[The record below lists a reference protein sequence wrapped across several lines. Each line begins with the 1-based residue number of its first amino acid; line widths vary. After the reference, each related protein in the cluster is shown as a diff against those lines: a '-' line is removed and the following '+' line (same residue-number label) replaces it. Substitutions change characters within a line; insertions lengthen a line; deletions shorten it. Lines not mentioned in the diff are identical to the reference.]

1 MVEYFAV
8 QALQACLV
16 SLALSL
22 YILSDTRLG
31 GYGWEGG
38 LFTWNLH
45 PTLLLLGIFGFMPYG
60 MLGFRLEKNIL
71 LRMAEL
77 GPSSDAVSGYAHF
90 KALDRARH
98 GLVQGVGLACAL
110 GGYAAAYVLHE
121 LRGHAHLPALHKPLF
136 KQAHIYGGLLALAL
150 LVWQAVKGIKLML
163 LSASRKDEIEGT
175 AGRARGSHSL
185 AGWRVWL
192 ALVVVCALG
201 LFMPLVDKAGANKTA
216 PVLFAVLMGSYGVS
230 AALVSRA
237 LFDNSSA

>member
-1 MVEYFAV
+1 MC
-8 QALQACLV
+8 CLV
-16 SLALSL
+16 LDSS
-22 YILSDTRLG
+22 IG

-45 PTLLLLGIFGFMPYG
+45 PSLLIIGIFGPMAYG

-71 LRMAEL
+71 LRLAEL
-77 GPSSDAVSGYAHF
+77 PSSDSVSGYAHL
-90 KALDRARH
+90 KAQDRMRH
-98 GLVQGVGLACAL
+98 SVVQGVGLACSL
-110 GGYAAAYVLHE
+110 GGYAAAYILHE

-150 LVWQAVKGIKLML
+150 LVWQAVKGLKLML
-163 LSASRKDEIEGT
+163 LSGNRKDEIDGT
-175 AGRARGSHSL
+175 AGKARGSHSV

-230 AALVSRA
+230 AALMSRA
-237 LFDNSSA
+237 LFENSSVV